1 MSRVFRFV
9 THHPWVIL
17 LLAAAITAL
26 AVGGLYDFEEGRP
39 RIYYDPST
47 NMLLPQDDEGKKFY
61 DHIRRVFGNDET
73 ILIAVHADDI
83 FTPEHLETVK
93 RLTHRIGLVDGVR
106 YVTSLTNVQNLRG
119 TAEGLEI
126 SPLVQTVPETTE
138 GLARLRKEALE
149 NPLFAGNLV
158 SLDGTTAALLVYPLD
173 FSDRE
178 FFDRGIDDAIV
189 AIVEEERGTA
199 DVWITGTPHL
209 KVAQTRATMGLV
221 ASRLPVTLLV
231 LAAVLAFSFRSV
243 RGVLL
248 PLVTV
253 VLALTWTMG
262 LLGWSGRPLN
272 AVTALVPLMLTILG
286 LSYAVHVVSEYFDE
300 AQDAPEKSP
309 RTLMLEALQ
318 KVWLPVVLTGLT
330 TGIGFLSVLVS
341 PIGAIREFG
350 LISLFGIIAAV
361 VASLTVTPAL
371 LTVFRS
377 PGRARAIRAVKPD
390 RFARF
395 SENVAGLVLKNRRA
409 VFISAAV
416 VFAVSVLGATRL
428 HVASDG
434 VRNFPE
440 NYPARRDFEKINI
453 HLDGA
458 TSFNVIV
465 DAGHPG
471 AFKDPENLREL
482 ERLQE
487 WLESQPDIGG
497 TTSFVEHI
505 KVMNRAFNEDD
516 PAHLVIPESRGFVAE
531 LLFFGS
537 SDDLETYIDS
547 RYQMA
552 NVVVRT
558 PYVDAAD
565 LRGLAAR
572 IDERVLDLPEH
583 FKGST
588 VTGNPIVLQRMLDQL
603 IGGQVQSVGGSLVV
617 IFLILWGLFLQ
628 AGTGLKAL
636 IPNILPVAA
645 YYGMLGF
652 MGIPLSPSTAV
663 IAPMVLGVAIDDT
676 IHYFTRFNADAKR
689 LADERRATVRAL
701 RTVGRP
707 VTYTTISICLGFLV
721 IATGDLQ
728 NFVYVGTMGAFA
740 LAFAWVIDFTL
751 TPALCSGL
759 RVVTLWDTLSLDL
772 GERPQDSIPVLHG
785 LSTAGCRILAQMA
798 NVRDVPAGE
807 MLMRSGDQG
816 DDMYMII
823 DGKVEVSIDTPSGR
837 NVLGT
842 SSRGDM
848 VGDVGFYTRR
858 RTADVEVI
866 EDTRLLRLTPRTLD
880 RLRKRYPKIAS
891 VLFHN
896 LNEILAGRVAATTER
911 LR

>member
-1 MSRVFRFV
+1 
-9 THHPWVIL
+9 
-17 LLAAAITAL
+17 AITAF
-26 AVGGLYDFEEGRP
+26 AVTGIYDFEEGRP
-39 RIYYDPST
+39 RVYFDPST
-47 NMLLPQDDEGKKFY
+47 NLLLPQNDEGKKFY

-73 ILIAVHADDI
+73 ILIAVHADDL
-83 FTPEHLETVK
+83 FTREHLETVK
-93 RLTHRIGLVDGVR
+93 RLTHRIGLVDGIR

-126 SPLVQTVPETTE
+126 APLVQTVPETPE

-149 NPLFAGNLV
+149 NPLFAGSLV
-158 SLDGTTAALLVYPLD
+158 SRDGTTAALLVYPLD

-209 KVAQTRATMGLV
+209 KVAQTRATLHLL
-221 ASRLPVTLLV
+221 ASRLPITVLV
-231 LAAVLAFSFRSV
+231 LGLVLLFSFRSV

-253 VLALTWTMG
+253 MLALTWTMG

-272 AVTALVPLMLTILG
+272 QVTALVPFMLTILG

-300 AQDAPEKSP
+300 VQDAPGESP

-318 KVWLPVVLTGLT
+318 KVWLPVLLTGLT

-350 LISLFGIIAAV
+350 LLSLFGIIAAV

-371 LTVFRS
+371 LTVFSRT
-377 PGRARAIRAVKPD
+377 GRARESIDVAKPD

-395 SENVAGLVLKNRRA
+395 SERVAEFVLQNRRA

-497 TTSFVEHI
+497 TTSFVEYI
-505 KVMNRAFNEDD
+505 KVMNRAFHEDD
-516 PAHLVIPESRGFVAE
+516 PAHLVIPESRRFVAE

-588 VTGNPIVLQRMLDQL
+588 VTGNPIVVQRMLDQL
-603 IGGQVQSVGGSLVV
+603 IAGQVQSVGGSLVV

-628 AGTGLKAL
+628 AGTGFKAL

-728 NFVYVGTMGAFA
+728 TFVSVGTMGAFA
-740 LAFAWVIDFTL
+740 LGFAWVIDFTL

-798 NVRDVPAGE
+798 NVRDVPARE
-807 MLMRSGDQG
+807 MLMRSGDEG

-823 DGKVEVSIDTPSGR
+823 DGKVEISIETPSGR
-837 NVLGT
+837 DVLAT

-896 LNEILAGRVAATTER
+896 LNEILAGRVAASTDR